1 MSSVRAA
8 SFNCTQCGAGLD
20 ALGGGRVQTHV
31 CPYCGAELDA
41 QDDYK
46 VLARFRDMARPKT
59 PFDIGMSG
67 ALWGVPFTVIGTMAW
82 VEYHAGRKWEWVD
95 HQIFSPTHGYGWLT
109 VEDGVVTYARKSR
122 MVPSPAFV
130 SDHLIETAEN
140 RPGVMLGGRSFVYY
154 GSGVAKPTF
163 IEGEFTYRPSL
174 DDTVRYVSLVGEG
187 EMLDIVETGEE
198 REYELVLLP
207 DQAELLTAFGVP
219 RWRWPKPRGVHPLS
233 PLRRSPL
240 QLFARNLFLGAAVF
254 TLLLAL
260 VFSTFGETVAST
272 EELSV
277 RRGAQVPF
285 EITWRNRL
293 TEIEIWADAYNSWAW
308 FEAELL
314 DEDEEPV
321 AAFERG
327 VEYYTGSDWS
337 EGSQTVRT
345 RLHLP
350 PGRYTL
356 EVDMAEAEVDWTDG
370 QKTSRMRV
378 SVRQGVVSTF
388 WLWWTAVLLGLAG
401 ASFLAHRVY
410 HYSTLMSGS
419 DWSDD

>member
-1 MSSVRAA
+1 MSSVRASA
-8 SFNCTQCGAGLD
+8 FNCTQCGAGLD

-67 ALWGVPFTVIGTMAW
+67 TLWRVPFTVIWTVGW
-82 VEYHAGRKWEWVD
+82 VEYHAGKKWEWVD

-109 VEDGVVTYARKSR
+109 VEDGFVTYARKSR
-122 MVPSPAFV
+122 RVPSPAGV
-130 SDHLIETAEN
+130 SDYLIESSEN
-140 RPGVMLGGRSFVYY
+140 RPRVQLGSKTFVYY

-174 DDTVRYVSLVGEG
+174 DDTVRYVSMVGEG
-187 EMLDIVETGEE
+187 EMLDIVESGDE

-219 RWRWPKPRGVHPLS
+219 KRRWPKPRGVHPLS

-240 QLFARNLFLGAAVF
+240 QLFARNLFLGAAVV
-254 TLLLAL
+254 TLLLATYL
-260 VFSTFGETVAST
+260 STFGERVAQSDDV
-272 EELSV
+272 SV
-277 RRGAQVPF
+277 WWGAKVPF
-285 EITWRNRL
+285 EITRGDRL
-293 TEIEIWADAYNSWAW
+293 TEIEIWGNAYNSWAW
-308 FEAELL
+308 FEAELM
-314 DEDEEPV
+314 DADDEPV
-321 AAFERG
+321 AEFERG
-327 VEYYTGSDWS
+327 IEYYQGSDWS
-337 EGSQTVRT
+337 EGSQRVRT
-345 RLHLP
+345 RLRLP
-350 PGRYTL
+350 PGQYVL
-356 EVDMAEAEVDWTDG
+356 EVGLAEAEVDWTG
-370 QKTSRMRV
+370 GKKTSRMRV
-378 SVRQGVVSTF
+378 TVTEGVVSTF

-401 ASFLAHRVY
+401 GVFLAHRVY
-410 HYSTLMSGS
+410 HYSQLMSGS